1 MDIVIDGDAIV
12 AEQILNYPD
21 DGPGP
26 PAAVKYPS
34 RFPWRICS
42 VQYGAFP
49 WARGALSGPKRRFL
63 AAPGKHKSHR
73 VGPNV
78 SHWPK
83 ILTAHPY

>member
-34 RFPWRICS
+34 RFP
-42 VQYGAFP
+42 
-49 WARGALSGPKRRFL
+49 
-63 AAPGKHKSHR
+63 
-73 VGPNV
+73 
-78 SHWPK
+78 
-83 ILTAHPY
+83 